1 MNREV
6 VKKYFSMHKALLK
19 EKQFSKK
26 VELNSSISR
35 YKKEHKISVI
45 GSEPMNEVMV
55 DGLVVGKVIWKYAK
69 KDRNLECKHI
79 GYNYKI
85 TI

>member
-1 MNREV
+1 
-6 VKKYFSMHKALLK
+6 MHKELLK

-26 VELNSSISR
+26 VELNIGISR

-45 GSEPMNEVMV
+45 GSEPMNEIMV
-55 DGLVVGKVIWKYAK
+55 DGIVLGKIAWKYAK
-69 KDRNLECKHI
+69 KDRSLECKHV
-79 GYNYKI
+79 GYDYK